1 MVFCVFSCSRRFLT
15 PLHVLNYWSDV
26 VFFFLFFFFLRCL
39 LMDLPDKSHI
49 WRILLRRRRRR
60 GTLGRRWPSERVWY
74 YILFQSYTITNWN
87 HITAPNWGPDN
98 LLKGQFPQRRDPW
111 PPGLP
116 AIFRRMTWLWLQR
129 LCAHTHTHRH
139 TLSSLS
145 STFFW
150 VFSHFG
156 SFLKYLRTK
165 PQFSWIVKAL
175 CQFSVLK
182 DDDRTITARRKRVC
196 NFVFLPVFCV
206 LLKS

>member
-1 MVFCVFSCSRRFLT
+1 
-15 PLHVLNYWSDV
+15 
-26 VFFFLFFFFLRCL
+26 
-39 LMDLPDKSHI
+39 MDLPDKSHI

-60 GTLGRRWPSERVWY
+60 RRRGTLGKRWPSERVWY

-129 LCAHTHTHRH
+129 LCAHTHTHGH

-145 STFFW
+145 STFFLG
-150 VFSHFG
+150 VFSLCL
-156 SFLKYLRTK
+156 FLKIFTHKTLIFLNSLTLKHFVSSLCWRMILTLR
-165 PQFSWIVKAL
+165 
-175 CQFSVLK
+175 
-182 DDDRTITARRKRVC
+182 
-196 NFVFLPVFCV
+196 
-206 LLKS
+206 